1 MNLSIRSS
9 IIIGFLCASLT
20 SLAAQ
25 ESKTSATVNGVAI
38 AQKKVERETNA
49 LIPQESFHATVS
61 DEKRKELEKK
71 AVENLINK
79 ELLLQY
85 AKTQN
90 IIVTQKEMSDEENRI
105 VKSLSG
111 QKKLETALGKA
122 NLSLREFREEIIA
135 DLTIQKLYDQKIKMT
150 FSQEDLKEYYDKNK
164 YKFKEPEK
172 INVQM
177 IYTRNNPEIKDGR
190 KVARK
195 RVDEAM
201 SKLKAGEDFGT
212 VASKYSND
220 MSRIKG
226 GDLGL
231 IHKGRIEN
239 AAAEKVAFALKKG
252 EMSSIVETDIGCFIF
267 RVKERKEANQLSFNA
282 VKESLSEELKASR
295 EKEKMD
301 KLLEALKKQ
310 AKIKK

>member
-38 AQKKVERETNA
+38 SQKKVERETNA

-111 QKKLETALGKA
+111 QKKLEAALGKA

-177 IYTRNNPEIKDGR
+177 IYTRNNPEIKEGR
-190 KVARK
+190 KIARK

>member
-1 MNLSIRSS
+1 MNLSIRNSVVV
-9 IIIGFLCASLT
+9 GFLCASLT
-20 SLAAQ
+20 GLAMEAD
-25 ESKTSATVNGVAI
+25 KITVTVNNI
-38 AQKKVERETNA
+38 SISQKKVERETNA

-71 AVENLINK
+71 AIDNLINK
-79 ELLLQY
+79 EVLLQY
-85 AKTQN
+85 AKAQN
-90 IIVTQKEMSDEENRI
+90 IIVTQKELSDEENRI

-111 QKKLETALGKA
+111 QKNFERALSKSNIA
-122 NLSLREFREEIIA
+122 LREFRDDLNAE
-135 DLTIQKLYDQKIKMT
+135 LTIQKLYEQKIKMS
-150 FSQEDLKEYYDKNK
+150 FSDDDLKEYYDKNK

-177 IYTRNNPEIKDGR
+177 IYTRNNPEVKDGR
-190 KVARK
+190 KIARK
-195 RVDEAM
+195 RIDEAM
-201 SKLKAGEDFGT
+201 SKLKAGEDFSA

-252 EMSSIVETDIGCFIF
+252 ETSSIVETDVGYFIF
-267 RVKERKEANQLSFNA
+267 HLKDRKEANQLSYSA
-282 VKESLSEELKASR
+282 VKEKLREELKASR

-301 KLLEALKKQ
+301 KFLEALKKQ

>member
-150 FSQEDLKEYYDKNK
+150 FSEEDLKEYYDKNK